1 MVVAVAASGKYPT
14 NVRLPV
20 YVFPLY
26 PQQTFERD
34 YPHLLNSWNIEL
46 SIPTDSGS
54 LELKI
59 QLHLIGT
66 HCHWCASIDVFLM
79 DLIFLRT

>member
-1 MVVAVAASGKYPT
+1 MVVAVAASEYPT

-34 YPHLLNSWNIEL
+34 YPHLLNSGTLNSVLPLTQVHL
-46 SIPTDSGS
+46 S
-54 LELKI
+54 
-59 QLHLIGT
+59 
-66 HCHWCASIDVFLM
+66 
-79 DLIFLRT
+79 